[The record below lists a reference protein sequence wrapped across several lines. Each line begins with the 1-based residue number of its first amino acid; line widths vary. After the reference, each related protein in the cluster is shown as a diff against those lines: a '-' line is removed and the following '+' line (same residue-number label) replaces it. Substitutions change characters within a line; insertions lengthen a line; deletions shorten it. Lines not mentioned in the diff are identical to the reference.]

1 MFPTRW
7 VLLSLDC
14 HAWAAQRNQL
24 VKCYLAHHGGCSQSA
39 CCWCMFFCFCFCFF
53 PQRTGSHLFCAIHLP
68 SVLRSAPR
76 FVVPLIVPKIDD
88 ITTSPQP
95 RFRTSEEYKCEAC
108 KHWLLRNLSAPPAMP
123 LRLMLWLG
131 DAPRIY
137 GESFWKGEKK
147 KNALCGKE
155 SWTLRVREMF
165 CKPVAEQRTSLN
177 ELFQSVH
184 SIKRQVCKPSKYP
197 QMKIQKLSCG
207 TVIFSP

>member
-24 VKCYLAHHGGCSQSA
+24 VKCYLAHHGGCSPSA
-39 CCWCMFFCFCFCFF
+39 CCWCMFFCFCFFF
-53 PQRTGSHLFCAIHLP
+53 SQRTGSHLFCTIHLP
-68 SVLRSAPR
+68 SMLRSAPR
-76 FVVPLIVPKIDD
+76 FVVPLIVPKIGD

-147 KNALCGKE
+147 KCFVRQGELNSE
-155 SWTLRVREMF
+155 S
-165 CKPVAEQRTSLN
+165 QRNVL
-177 ELFQSVH
+177 
-184 SIKRQVCKPSKYP
+184 
-197 QMKIQKLSCG
+197 
-207 TVIFSP
+207 